1 MQREED
7 LREVLLAEQSLRDFD
22 HHIFQFIASPQ
33 LDPVV
38 LEVRKSAHKRRPL
51 VAIVEGMASSNGDGI
66 HGGNLSK
73 TSPMPMN

>member
-7 LREVLLAEQSLRDFD
+7 LREILLVEESLRDFD

-38 LEVRKSAHKRRPL
+38 LEVCESAHKRRPF

-66 HGGNLSK
+66 HGGNLSS
-73 TSPMPMN
+73 TSPMPVN